1 MGKIQVIRAHV
12 QKLGKCWSDR
22 DGFAMLTGM
31 ERPNWVFRQDQ
42 GKWLAHPEGNPQW
55 EVQAASFEELRF
67 KVQQLS
73 QDLATSP
80 REVPRVERPEV
91 DQPRLDTPRYV
102 ISLDQ
107 EKWCGYLQGYPDQSA
122 QGDSFDEVE
131 FKLSLLWRDLVNRKS
146 PTLRKAA

>member
-1 MGKIQVIRAHV
+1 
-12 QKLGKCWSDR
+12 
-22 DGFAMLTGM
+22 MLTGM

-42 GKWLAHPEGNPQW
+42 GKWLAHPEGNPQR
-55 EVQAASFEELRF
+55 EVQAVSFEELRN

-80 REVPRVERPEV
+80 REVPRVERPVV